1 MTEHHD
7 EKNLEQGVMVDVGPG
22 AGALVIYTRDE
33 LRGQE
38 IEISPDEDDAE
49 RVHTDVL
56 RRKTADGY
64 VCAAVF
70 GSLPEGDYR
79 LWHET
84 LTSPTNVRIVGGEV
98 TELDW
103 RRATN

>member
-1 MTEHHD
+1 MRLSEHHD
-7 EKNLEQGVMVDVGPG
+7 ETALEQGVMVDVGPG
-22 AGALVIYTRDE
+22 TGALVIYTGDE

-38 IEISPDEDDAE
+38 IEISPTGSDSS

-56 RRKTADGY
+56 RRRTAAGH

-79 LWHET
+79 LWHPR
-84 LTSPTNVRIVGGEV
+84 LHSPAEVRIDGGRL

-103 RRATN
+103 R